1 MFEHL
6 YKNGFRP
13 RNIVSGICA
22 NSASVAS
29 SLFGW
34 YNEPTLMILL
44 LHVFVLFVDK
54 ILLDEEIISV
64 LWKSISGGGATV
76 VLFSSVL
83 VVEVTRIN

>member
-1 MFEHL
+1 
-6 YKNGFRP
+6 
-13 RNIVSGICA
+13 
-22 NSASVAS
+22 
-29 SLFGW
+29 
-34 YNEPTLMILL
+34 MILL

-83 VVEVTRIN
+83 V